1 MMRRAL
7 GPLTAAALALAPSA
21 ARAEERVLFL
31 REQGA
36 TAAPPPDTTLLPS
49 DPPPPAAHAERAR
62 AALAAARERFLASA
76 FREAATGLHAAAA
89 ETVEHLVRDERP
101 LAVELLHWAAA
112 CSLLAGDRDVARDDL
127 RRALL
132 IAPDARPPGV
142 FPPEVDAFFEEV
154 RAAAVV
160 ATPAVFV
167 VRSVPAGARVEVN
180 GRDEGVTPVTV
191 RLAPGVHALR
201 LERLGYRLWVGPLRV
216 AEAAATPD
224 PQIVLTE
231 ARGSELR
238 AQVARPDGL
247 AEVPDEA
254 TLARIRAE
262 YHVDRVVLALRDGTQ
277 RVHPVPPRN
286 WTPLIVSGAVAG
298 AAVLGVVLWFALRP
312 PPEVQII
319 SGG

>member
-1 MMRRAL
+1 MTRRAL
-7 GPLTAAALALAPSA
+7 LVAALALAPRL
-21 ARAEERVLFL
+21 ARADDRVLFL
-31 REQGA
+31 RQQGA
-36 TAAPPPDTTLLPS
+36 TAAPPPGTTLLPS
-49 DPPPPAAHAERAR
+49 DPPPPPPHADLAR
-62 AALAAARERFLASA
+62 ASLVAARERFLASA

-127 RRALL
+127 RRALV
-132 IAPDARPPGV
+132 IAPDARPPPG
-142 FPPEVDAFFEEV
+142 FPPEVEAFFEEV

-160 ATPAVFV
+160 ATPRVFV

-201 LERLGYRLWVGPLRV
+201 LERFGYRLWVGPLRV
-216 AEAAATPD
+216 EAGAMPD

-231 ARGSELR
+231 ARGPELR

-247 AEVPDEA
+247 LEIPDEA
-254 TLARIRAE
+254 MLARVRAE
-262 YHVDRVVLALRDGTQ
+262 YNVDRVVVALRDGTQ
-277 RVHPVPPRN
+277 QVHPVVPPRV
-286 WTPLIVSGAVAG
+286 WPYWVAG
-298 AAVLGVVLWFALRP
+298 AGALVVAAVVVTAVVLQP
-312 PPEVQII
+312 PPEVRIVA

>member
-1 MMRRAL
+1 
-7 GPLTAAALALAPSA
+7 
-21 ARAEERVLFL
+21 V
-31 REQGA
+31 
-36 TAAPPPDTTLLPS
+36 
-49 DPPPPAAHAERAR
+49 
-62 AALAAARERFLASA
+62 AARERFLASA

-127 RRALL
+127 RRALV
-132 IAPDARPPGV
+132 IAPDARPPPASS
-142 FPPEVDAFFEEV
+142 PPRSTAFFEEV

-160 ATPAVFV
+160 ATPRVFV

-216 AEAAATPD
+216 EAGATPD

-231 ARGSELR
+231 ARGTELR

-247 AEVPDEA
+247 LQVPDEA
-254 TLARIRAE
+254 TLDARPR
-262 YHVDRVVLALRDGTQ
+262 RVPRRPRRGRPPRRDAAGAP
-277 RVHPVPPRN
+277 RGPPRN
-286 WTPLIVSGAVAG
+286 WPRSSSRARAPWSSRRSSGTCG
-298 AAVLGVVLWFALRP
+298 GSSSRP
-312 PPEVQII
+312 PRFGSSPRAGEGKWRPPGWAPV
-319 SGG
+319 

>member
-1 MMRRAL
+1 MSRA
-7 GPLTAAALALAPSA
+7 AAALALALALAPA
-21 ARAEERVLFL
+21 LGRADDRVLFL

-36 TAAPPPDTTLLPS
+36 AAAPPPGTRLIPTE
-49 DPPPPAAHAERAR
+49 PPPPPRHAEAAR
-62 AALAAARERFLASA
+62 AALAAARERFLASS

-89 ETVEHLVRDERP
+89 DTVELLVRDDRM

-127 RRALL
+127 RRALV
-132 IAPDARPPGV
+132 IAPHARPPGL
-142 FPPEVDAFFEEV
+142 FPPEVEAFFEEV

-167 VRSVPAGARVEVN
+167 VRSVPPGARVEVD

-191 RLAPGVHALR
+191 RLAPGLHALR
-201 LERLGYRLWVGPLRV
+201 VERLGYRPWVGPLRV
-216 AEAAATPD
+216 EGLAMPD

-231 ARGSELR
+231 AQGNELR
-238 AQVARPDGL
+238 AQVARVDGL
-247 AEVPDEA
+247 LQVPDEA
-254 TLARIRAE
+254 TLARIRVE
-262 YHVDRVVLALRDGTQ
+262 YQVDRVVVALRDGTT
-277 RVHPVPPRN
+277 REYPRPRPAL
-286 WTPLIVSGAVAG
+286 WPYALIGGAAAVA
-298 AAVLGVVLWFALRP
+298 VGVGLWFLFRP

>member
-1 MMRRAL
+1 MIRDAAPAAL
-7 GPLTAAALALAPSA
+7 ALALALAPSLG
-21 ARAEERVLFL
+21 RADDRVLFL

-36 TAAPPPDTTLLPS
+36 ATQPPPGTTLLPS
-49 DPPPPAAHAERAR
+49 PPPPPPRHADDAR

-89 ETVEHLVRDERP
+89 DTVELLVRDDRA

-127 RRALL
+127 RRALV
-132 IAPDARPPGV
+132 IAPHARPPGL
-142 FPPEVDAFFEEV
+142 FPPEVEAFFEEV

-167 VRSVPAGARVEVN
+167 VRSAPAGARVEID
-180 GRDEGVTPVTV
+180 GRDEGATPVTV
-191 RLAPGVHALR
+191 RLAPGLHALR
-201 LERLGYRLWVGPLRV
+201 VERLGYRPWVGPLRV
-216 AEAAATPD
+216 EGLAMPD

-231 ARGSELR
+231 AQGNELR

-247 AEVPDEA
+247 LQVPDEA
-254 TLARIRAE
+254 TLARIRVE
-262 YHVDRVVLALRDGTQ
+262 YQVDRVMVALRDGTT
-277 RVHPVPPRN
+277 REYPRPRPAL
-286 WTPLIVSGAVAG
+286 WPYALIGGAAAVA
-298 AAVLGVVLWFALRP
+298 VGVGLWFLFRP